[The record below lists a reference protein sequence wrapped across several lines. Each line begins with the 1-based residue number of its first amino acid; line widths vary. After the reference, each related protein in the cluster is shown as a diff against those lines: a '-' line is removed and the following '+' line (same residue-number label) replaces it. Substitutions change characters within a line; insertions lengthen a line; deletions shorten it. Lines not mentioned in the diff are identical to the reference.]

1 MHLTKIQFSSVV
13 QRNKHSVYYH
23 CISLTSSEVNA
34 LCAKGHWD
42 NNNNNNG
49 KKTGYIHFAFFFWI
63 SKLTEIMRNRKLQKL
78 LTLCPLNRWL
88 IAKWIG
94 LKTPLSQVPGLLM
107 IETLQFDYIRQMW
120 SITFIICLWI
130 SLTDYV
136 LCICQVRY

>member
-13 QRNKHSVYYH
+13 QRNKHSIYYH

-42 NNNNNNG
+42 NNNNSG
-49 KKTGYIHFAFFFWI
+49 EKTGYIHFAFFFWI

>member
-13 QRNKHSVYYH
+13 QRNKHSIYYH
-23 CISLTSSEVNA
+23 CISLTSSEVNEI
-34 LCAKGHWD
+34 GHWD
-42 NNNNNNG
+42 NNTNSG
-49 KKTGYIHFAFFFWI
+49 EKTGYIHFAFFFWI

-136 LCICQVRY
+136 LCICQVSY